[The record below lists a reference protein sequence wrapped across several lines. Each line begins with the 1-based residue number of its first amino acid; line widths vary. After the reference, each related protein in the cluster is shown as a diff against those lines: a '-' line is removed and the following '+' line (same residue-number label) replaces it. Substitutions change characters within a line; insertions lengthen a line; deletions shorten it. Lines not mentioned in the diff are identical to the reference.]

1 MSKDF
6 RERPVRRVNPSGASV
21 WVARVT
27 GPDGRRF
34 AYKPEWNRGRGTFA
48 RRGDAQRAID
58 EYYELRDRPSR
69 SPETVGA
76 YAST

>member
-27 GPDGRRF
+27 GRDGRRF
-34 AYKPEWNRGRGTFA
+34 AYKPE
-48 RRGDAQRAID
+48 
-58 EYYELRDRPSR
+58 
-69 SPETVGA
+69 
-76 YAST
+76 